1 MSNHLVAIK
10 ALAYDRSNVNCS
22 KSYNF
27 KYMMASVPKADKA
40 PVRWTPDKRYGF
52 YNVFI
57 LPATLSTASFNLND
71 CLTTISFSSSQH
83 SAIKVVVSAKKPG
96 RLI

>member
-22 KSYNF
+22 KSYKF
-27 KYMMASVPKADKA
+27 KYIMASVPKADKA
-40 PVRWTPDKRYGF
+40 PVRCKRYGF